1 MKAGMGPISRKE
13 QIVHCASILVY
24 LQTIKKTAA
33 AGKTSETLKLIDEVT
48 EEESRRLDKIMGFE
62 RETINE

>member
-1 MKAGMGPISRKE
+1 MKAGMGPISHKD
-13 QIVHCASILVY
+13 QIMHSASILVY